1 MPSRQGIVEVTLKDG
16 RQLRK
21 HIEAV
26 RGTAQNPMTR
36 KEVDTKSYDLLAP
49 ILGKARAR
57 KLCDAVW
64 DLERVKDLRAL
75 RPLLRA

>member
-1 MPSRQGIVEVTLKDG
+1 
-16 RQLRK
+16 
-21 HIEAV
+21 
-26 RGTAQNPMTR
+26 MTR
-36 KEVDTKSYDLLAP
+36 AEVDEKAWHLMAP

-64 DLERVKDLRAL
+64 AIERLKDARAL